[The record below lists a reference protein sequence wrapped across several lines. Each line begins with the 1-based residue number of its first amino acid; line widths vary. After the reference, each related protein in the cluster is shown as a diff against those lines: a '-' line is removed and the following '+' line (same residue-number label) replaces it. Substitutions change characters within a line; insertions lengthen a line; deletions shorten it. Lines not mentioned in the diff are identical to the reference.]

1 MQRNEKEVVPLA
13 NVFTPLPPCHPQQG
27 EPHKYYSTVR
37 LRLASGLWTKKKG
50 LDKRMRNI
58 LTALLTDQLRMDS
71 GMERRTPEHQAL
83 CEKGNELQNR
93 LDETLNAKQ
102 KEILEELV
110 ETLFDE
116 SSCNEQVNFE
126 RGFRLGVLITSEI
139 YYAQDTFL

>member
-1 MQRNEKEVVPLA
+1 MPPAKVFAPLHSI
-13 NVFTPLPPCHPQQG
+13 PPAQG

-50 LDKRMRNI
+50 LDKRMGNI

-116 SSCNEQVNFE
+116 SSCNEQVKFE

-139 YYAQDTFL
+139 FYAQDTFL